1 MPRAAP
7 APLRGRPRASYNG
20 RMRDEEKRH
29 LPWGPLSIAFFGMAF
44 ARAWLSIIFVGP
56 DSGTSA
62 FPVLSHTV
70 FDIAYV
76 AFCLAALAFAR
87 RLVPYSGKL
96 WSYVAT
102 LAGMLV
108 TSVAF
113 VAQPAVPGAALPA
126 VALTASAI
134 GGIAFMSCSL
144 LSAEVLVGVSIL
156 RIAIYLSGANLF
168 SSLLVFLLGG
178 AGRAQTAVALL
189 LLPVLAVACMHAARG
204 TLPEHDRQK
213 AGYPRFQLPWK
224 LLALVAV
231 FSFVYG
237 MEQQSFVAGAGRH
250 SSLSTAI
257 IMGVI
262 FVVAYFFP
270 RHLDIAR
277 LCRAPVPLMV
287 CGVLLIPAEG
297 LLGAAASSYLISIGF
312 TLMRF
317 LVGLMLY
324 DMCKQTGVAILPL
337 NAARESMQAFT
348 LIGGAAS
355 GGIGA
360 LAGDST
366 GALVVTIIIGVLL
379 VGSFVLLFSR
389 RELSAR
395 WGIKVLEGQPL
406 DQAAS
411 RDAMLASTCDAVT
424 QRYHLTSREDEVLRE
439 LARGKD
445 TAAIAQNLLIAPGTL
460 RAHTRHI
467 YEKIGIHSRE
477 ELYEVLGLEVGV
489 HEVTRLGEEAVRV
502 G

>member
-1 MPRAAP
+1 MD
-7 APLRGRPRASYNG
+7 S
-20 RMRDEEKRH
+20 MRDDEKCH

-56 DSGTSA
+56 DSGMPA
-62 FPVLSHTV
+62 LPVLSHTL
-70 FDIAYV
+70 FDVAYV
-76 AFCLAALAFAR
+76 AFSLIVLALAR
-87 RLVPYSGKL
+87 RLVPYSEKR
-96 WSYVAT
+96 WAYAAT

-108 TSVAF
+108 ASVAF
-113 VAQPAVPGAALPA
+113 VAQPLMPGSLVSGACSVAAL
-126 VALTASAI
+126 VGGAS
-134 GGIAFMSCSL
+134 FMSCSL
-144 LSAEVLVGVSIL
+144 LSAEVLAGVSIL
-156 RIAIYLSGANLF
+156 RIAIYLSGANVL
-168 SSLLVFLLGG
+168 SSVLVFFLAG
-178 AGRAQTAVALL
+178 AELPQTVVAVLV
-189 LLPVLAVACMHAARG
+189 LPVLALACVLAARG

-257 IMGVI
+257 IMGII
-262 FVVAYFFP
+262 FVTAYFFP
-270 RHLDIAR
+270 RRLDIAR
-277 LCRAPVPLMV
+277 LCRAPLPLMI
-287 CGVLLIPAEG
+287 CGLLLIPAEG

-324 DMCKQTGVAILPL
+324 DMCRQTGVAILPL
-337 NAARESMQAFT
+337 NARAESMQAFT
-348 LIGGAAS
+348 LVGGAVS

-360 LAGDST
+360 LAGDSA
-366 GALVVTIIIGVLL
+366 GSLVVTGIICVLL
-379 VGSFVLLFSR
+379 VASFVFLFSR
-389 RELSAR
+389 RELSSR

-411 RDAMLASTCDAVT
+411 RDALLASTCDAVT
-424 QRYHLTSREDEVLRE
+424 QRYRLTSREDEVLRE

-489 HEVTRLGEEAVRV
+489 REATRPGEEAMRV